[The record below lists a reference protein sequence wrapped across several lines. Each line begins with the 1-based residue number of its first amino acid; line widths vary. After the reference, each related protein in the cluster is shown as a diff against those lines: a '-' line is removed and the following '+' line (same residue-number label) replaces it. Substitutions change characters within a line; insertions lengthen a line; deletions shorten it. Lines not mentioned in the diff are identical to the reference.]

1 MFARVCACVPAAAA
15 GQERAHKFEPE
26 EKVNGEKTDEVRQAP
41 FLAAIFE
48 MQARSIYQDRLG
60 TNTGTVEK
68 EGFLQGCCSQ
78 HRDRCWETD
87 AKEGDQVRG
96 VLNESRLFYIYS

>member
-41 FLAAIFE
+41 FLGAIFD

-60 TNTGTVEK
+60 TNTGTV
-68 EGFLQGCCSQ
+68 
-78 HRDRCWETD
+78 
-87 AKEGDQVRG
+87 AKEGVFCRAAAPNIAIDVGR
-96 VLNESRLFYIYS
+96 RMRRTAIR

>member
-26 EKVNGEKTDEVRQAP
+26 EKVNGEKTDEVREAP
-41 FLAAIFE
+41 FLGAPRIFE

-68 EGFLQGCCSQ
+68 EGVFRRAAAPNIAIDVG
-78 HRDRCWETD
+78 RRMRRK
-87 AKEGDQVRG
+87 AIR
-96 VLNESRLFYIYS
+96 